1 MSSSSAASS
10 VGSPLHIALG
20 RWLFS
25 SIGKKTVV
33 AVTGVMLVL
42 FVIAHLL
49 GNLTVFAGPDWINAY
64 AVHLRDF
71 GPLLWVARIGLL
83 GAVFLH
89 IYFTMLIWKE
99 NAVAKP
105 QKYAVFAPMKTS
117 IFARTMRL
125 TGLFVLAFVVFHL
138 AHFTLLIVDPA
149 YSTYHTDLDGH
160 QVHDVYRMLIVGFS
174 NPFISIFYV
183 LALFFLSFHLS
194 HGMASLFQTLGFS
207 NGTMRTVYES
217 ASRVIAW
224 LLFLGY
230 ASIPVSIF
238 IFGLGKDY
246 LK

>member
-1 MSSSSAASS
+1 MSSSTAASS
-10 VGSPLHIALG
+10 VGSPLHIAIG

-33 AVTGVMLVL
+33 AVTGVLLVL

-83 GAVFLH
+83 AAVVLH
-89 IYFTMLIWKE
+89 IYFTMLVWKE
-99 NAVAKP
+99 NAAAKP
-105 QKYAVFAPMKTS
+105 QKYAVRAT
-117 IFARTMRL
+117 IQTTVFARTMRM

-149 YSTYHTDLDGH
+149 YAGYHTELDGH

-174 NPFISIFYV
+174 NPYVSVFYI
-183 LALFFLSFHLS
+183 LALFFLSFHLN
-194 HGMASLFQTLGFS
+194 HGLSSLFQTLGFS
-207 NGTMRTVYES
+207 NRTMRRVYDTG
-217 ASRVIAW
+217 AGIVAW
-224 LLFLGY
+224 LLFIGY
-230 ASIPVSIF
+230 ASIPVSIL

>member
-1 MSSSSAASS
+1 MSSSTAASS

-83 GAVFLH
+83 AAVILH

-99 NAVAKP
+99 NAEAKP
-105 QKYAVFAPMKTS
+105 QKYAVRAT
-117 IFARTMRL
+117 IQTTVFARTMRM

-149 YSTYHTDLDGH
+149 YASYHTELDGH

-174 NPFISIFYV
+174 NPFVSIFYI
-183 LALFFLSFHLS
+183 LALFFLSFHLN
-194 HGMASLFQTLGFS
+194 HGLASLFQTLGFS
-207 NGTMRTVYES
+207 NRTMRKVYDTG
-217 ASRVIAW
+217 AGIVAW
-224 LLFLGY
+224 LLFIGY
-230 ASIPVSIF
+230 ASIPVSIL